1 MRYISLFDNFVSVD
15 ESYKFDSDS
24 LLEAKINQMFSLKNN
39 GCSVGY
45 SIDEFKNLFRSS
57 HLLESHGYD
66 ESEALLE
73 KAYNI
78 YELGMLE
85 ESKSHWF
92 DNERPLMLEHTK
104 GIISYLEFEGN
115 ILLFKEGEAFMIKE
129 SSLKMM
135 KDQDQIINEG
145 VFNQILDSK
154 LNESDESLLEWS
166 LFDNPVTNFIS
177 DKAKGAVEWTNKN
190 IVQPAKE
197 IVKEYVIEPLKKVY
211 DGLTDGAKKLY
222 DFAKQVWNAIATF
235 LKELTLQ
242 DILFYVSVALQVI
255 AGIIAFIPAAGTLAG
270 PILLI
275 IAGAIQVG
283 TGVWDVLDGVKIVR
297 ECPVDPIKKAAPEFV
312 SGGVKLLGGS
322 VSLLLGIN
330 DIVTSSK
337 AAAPGAALSSTA
349 VAGPAKAWVGKTTKA
364 LGTTGAAIGMFETLI
379 KYLIESIGKIG
390 TKTVAKTVIKSGSKY
405 GGTKAAVLA
414 GNALTKAGSEVIGK
428 KLGDYANKAAVPMM
442 CIAGGYALG
451 WLWDIILG
459 SVAGIGKILNGLMDL
474 PKKVND
480 SISNFNKEYSDTTI
494 GWIVGGALKAFVSP
508 VTNVLEFFCEKAIK
522 PMFKP
527 VTDWMASLGK
537 YNKSILASVNSN
549 AALKAA
555 VSGGKIAAPKG
566 KIPEQK
572 VELTSSD
579 KQNLAKIQA
588 SDSGKKVDSTI
599 AKEGGFFDEQFK
611 KIQAAIQAKVKAQQE
626 KLFKDKFPG
635 IIRNKSEGDW
645 HTLNDGTL
653 CFKYKS
659 NSAHGSV
666 VLYNNGRYQV
676 KDGPN
681 EGVKGDYTAK
691 KNIDLKAPKEGFK
704 KPKKGDKKNESRNYI
719 STFESFSFS

>member
-1 MRYISLFDNFVSVD
+1 MRHLSLFDGFNQIE

-24 LLEAKINQMFSLKNN
+24 LLEAKINRMFSLKNN

-45 SIDEFKNLFRSS
+45 SMDEFKDLFRSS

-66 ESEALLE
+66 ESEVLLE

-92 DNERPLMLEHTK
+92 DNERPLMLEHTN

-145 VFNQILDSK
+145 LFNQILDSK

-166 LFDNPVTNFIS
+166 LFDNPVTNFVS
-177 DKAKGAVEWTNKN
+177 DKVKGAVEWTNKN
-190 IVQPAKE
+190 VVQPAKKL
-197 IVKEYVIEPLKKVY
+197 VKEYVIEPLKKAY
-211 DGLTDGAKKLY
+211 DALTDGAKKLY

-235 LKELTLQ
+235 FKELTLQ

-349 VAGPAKAWVGKTTKA
+349 VAAPAKAWVGKTTKA

-405 GGTKAAVLA
+405 GGSKAAVLA

-428 KLGDYANKAAVPMM
+428 KLGDYANSAAVPMM

-494 GWIVGGALKAFVSP
+494 GWIVGGALRAFVSP
-508 VTNVLEFFCEKAIK
+508 VTKVLEFFCEKAIK

-527 VTDWMASLGK
+527 VTDWMVSLGK

-588 SDSGKKVDSTI
+588 SDSGKKVDRTI
-599 AKEGGFFDEQFK
+599 AKEGGFFNDKFK
-611 KIQAAIQAKVKAQQE
+611 KIQAAIQEKVKKQQM
-626 KLFKDKFPG
+626 KLYNDKFPG
-635 IIRNKSEGDW
+635 IIRNKSDGEFL
-645 HTLNDGTL
+645 TLNDGTL

-659 NSAHGSV
+659 KSAHGTV

-681 EGVKGDYTAK
+681 EGTKGNYTAK
-691 KNIDLKAPKEGFK
+691 KNIDLQPPKEGFK
-704 KPKKGDKKNESRNYI
+704 KPSKKKNESRNYI
-719 STFESFSFS
+719 QTFEGFSFS

>member
-1 MRYISLFDNFVSVD
+1 MRHLSLFDGFNQIE

-599 AKEGGFFDEQFK
+599 AKEGGFFNDKFK
-611 KIQAAIQAKVKAQQE
+611 KIQAAIQEKVKKQQM
-626 KLFKDKFPG
+626 KLYNDKFPG
-635 IIRNKSEGDW
+635 IIRNKSDGEFL
-645 HTLNDGTL
+645 TLNDGTL

-659 NSAHGSV
+659 KSAHGTV

-681 EGVKGDYTAK
+681 EGTKGNYTAK
-691 KNIDLKAPKEGFK
+691 KNIDLQPPKEGFR
-704 KPKKGDKKNESRNYI
+704 KPPKKKNESRNYI
-719 STFESFSFS
+719 QTFEGFSFS

>member
-1 MRYISLFDNFVSVD
+1 MRHLSLFDGFNQIE
-15 ESYKFDSDS
+15 ESYKFDNDS

-45 SIDEFKNLFRSS
+45 SMDEFKDLFRSS

-145 VFNQILDSK
+145 LFNQILDSK

-166 LFDNPVTNFIS
+166 LFDNPVVNFVS
-177 DKAKGAVEWTNKN
+177 DKVKGAVQWTNKN
-190 IVQPAKE
+190 VVQPAKKL
-197 IVKEYVIEPLKKVY
+197 VKEYVIEPLKKAY
-211 DGLTDGAKKLY
+211 DALTDGAKKLY

-255 AGIIAFIPAAGTLAG
+255 AGIISFIPAAGTVAG
-270 PILLI
+270 PVLLI

-283 TGVWDVLDGVKIVR
+283 TGVWDVFDGVKIVR

-330 DIVTSSK
+330 DIVTSAK

-349 VAGPAKAWVGKTTKA
+349 VATPAKAWVGKTTKA

-379 KYLIESIGKIG
+379 KYLIESVGKAG
-390 TKTVAKTVIKSGSKY
+390 TKALAKTTLKSGMKY
-405 GGTKAAVLA
+405 GGSKAAVLT
-414 GNALTKAGSEVIGK
+414 GNALTKAGTEVIGK
-428 KLGDYANKAAVPMM
+428 KLGDYANSSAVPMM

-459 SVAGIGKILNGLMDL
+459 AVAGIGKILNGLMDL
-474 PKKVND
+474 PKKINNA
-480 SISNFNKEYSDTTI
+480 ISDFNKEYSDSTL
-494 GWIVGGALKAFVSP
+494 GWIVGGALRAFVSP
-508 VTNVLEFFCEKAIK
+508 VTKVMEFFSEKALK

-527 VTDWMASLGK
+527 VTDWMVSLGK
-537 YNKSILASVNSN
+537 HNKSILSSVNSN

-566 KIPEQK
+566 KIPSQK
-572 VELTSSD
+572 VELTSTD

-588 SDSGKKVDSTI
+588 SESGKKVDRVI
-599 AKEGGFFDEQFK
+599 AKEGGFFDSKFK
-611 KIQAAIQAKVKAQQE
+611 KIQAAIQEKVRKQQM
-626 KLFKDKFPG
+626 KLYNEKFPG
-635 IIRNKSEGDW
+635 IIRNKSEGEFL
-645 HTLNDGTL
+645 TLNDGTL

-659 NSAHGSV
+659 KSAHGTV

-681 EGVKGDYTAK
+681 EGVKGNYTAN
-691 KNIDLKAPKEGFK
+691 KNIDIKAPKEGFK
-704 KPKKGDKKNESRNYI
+704 KPSKKKNESRNYVQ
-719 STFESFSFS
+719 TFERFSFT